1 MDTHPPTAHMYRTPG
16 TWGQRDPRLAR
27 QSMAMTTGWTG
38 LVLVFDMMISWWT
51 TFPSEGDWCL
61 ELAPARAWRKKYFG
75 MFDYEKRIDLLR
87 NGTRQLVFICIIQ
100 RKNDWW
106 RPSFALLD
114 VGIQRFKR
122 DQIRTTKYL
131 SEWILSSQEYQREVW
146 LVSPCTKWQLYFI
159 SHHTTDKV
167 QGECRSRAKPPQFG
181 FLPLHSVW
189 NLTSRI
195 HFNQQDSD
203 GFKLYRSRRSKW
215 QVLSNCKC
223 GVTRTSSWGYKTVY
237 EERKETQRM

>member
-1 MDTHPPTAHMYRTPG
+1 
-16 TWGQRDPRLAR
+16 
-27 QSMAMTTGWTG
+27 MTTGWTG
-38 LVLVFDMMISWWT
+38 PVLALDMMISWWT

-75 MFDYEKRIDLLR
+75 MFDYEKRKDLLR

-100 RKNDWW
+100 QKNDWW

-122 DQIRTTKYL
+122 DQIHTTKYL
-131 SEWILSSQEYQREVW
+131 GEWILSPQEFQLGLTGFTLHKIGGCIGFFIMPLIRFRGSVVRE
-146 LVSPCTKWQLYFI
+146 QN
-159 SHHTTDKV
+159 H
-167 QGECRSRAKPPQFG
+167 RSSG

>member
-1 MDTHPPTAHMYRTPG
+1 MVQDNWY
-16 TWGQRDPRLAR
+16 L
-27 QSMAMTTGWTG
+27 
-38 LVLVFDMMISWWT
+38 
-51 TFPSEGDWCL
+51 
-61 ELAPARAWRKKYFG
+61 
-75 MFDYEKRIDLLR
+75 
-87 NGTRQLVFICIIQ
+87 
-100 RKNDWW
+100 
-106 RPSFALLD
+106 FALFNERTIDGDLHLHFLMSVFRD
-114 VGIQRFKR
+114 SNGSYDKISRRMDFILPGVSARFDWLHLAQNWR
-122 DQIRTTKYL
+122 MY
-131 SEWILSSQEYQREVW
+131 WI
-146 LVSPCTKWQLYFI
+146 F
-159 SHHTTDKV
+159 HHTTGKV
-167 QGECRSRAKPPQFG
+167 QGGCRSRAKPPQFG

>member
-1 MDTHPPTAHMYRTPG
+1 MVQDNWYLFALFNERTIDG
-16 TWGQRDPRLAR
+16 DLHLHFLMSVFRD
-27 QSMAMTTGWTG
+27 S
-38 LVLVFDMMISWWT
+38 
-51 TFPSEGDWCL
+51 
-61 ELAPARAWRKKYFG
+61 
-75 MFDYEKRIDLLR
+75 
-87 NGTRQLVFICIIQ
+87 NGTRFVRQNISTNGFHIPPRVSARF
-100 RKNDWW
+100 DWFHPAQNW
-106 RPSFALLD
+106 
-114 VGIQRFKR
+114 QM
-122 DQIRTTKYL
+122 Y
-131 SEWILSSQEYQREVW
+131 WI
-146 LVSPCTKWQLYFI
+146 F
-159 SHHTTDKV
+159 HHATDKV